1 MEASV
6 SLKSFCWP
14 VLFSFCCHW
23 FGCPPEMKHV
33 AALLLLKLGGNDA
46 PDAAAIKAVIE
57 AAGGE
62 ADEAA
67 ITSLLGDLEGK
78 VRQGHS
84 HTRV

>member
-1 MEASV
+1 
-6 SLKSFCWP
+6 
-14 VLFSFCCHW
+14 
-23 FGCPPEMKHV
+23 MKHV
-33 AALLLLKLGGNDA
+33 AALLLLKLGGKDA

-78 VRQGHS
+78 VRRYPLDCG
-84 HTRV
+84 